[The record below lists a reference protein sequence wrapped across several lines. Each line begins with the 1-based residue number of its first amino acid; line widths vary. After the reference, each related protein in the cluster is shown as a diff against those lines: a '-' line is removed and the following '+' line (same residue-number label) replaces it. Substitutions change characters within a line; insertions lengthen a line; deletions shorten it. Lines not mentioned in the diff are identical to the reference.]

1 MPDGL
6 RLVGHKGADLIGR
19 SLEELVLAGEDL

>member
-6 RLVGHKGADLIGR
+6 RLVGHKGADLIAPGNTIE
-19 SLEELVLAGEDL
+19 SFHAAV